1 MEASSDGLSL
11 NAYDY
16 QLEDLLKIL
25 DPKGTRD
32 PDVIQK
38 NLEYYQRK
46 CKDDPDYT
54 CFFGDAQNILTKEHV
69 IGARKTNTKAR
80 VGAQKDA
87 FDLSQYSI
95 EEVATVLGY
104 DGGKPTVEQLK
115 KGQRAYIERFRP
127 LSEDDAEETDNKRR
141 AATFFA
147 QAYDMLIAYHYP
159 NYGALA
165 EEVAALNASAD
176 RGNNISDAAAAVQR
190 HASDN
195 KSMVPE
201 TVSSQV
207 MRRAATMAQERQ
219 ERLGEYALMSGKRVK
234 RVILNLDTRFR
245 KNYFDKAMG
254 DITSTSEMTFSLD
267 ERLKNVRRLSLSSL
281 EFPNSAYA
289 ISSALKSN
297 IFYIQV
303 TKNMYQTRENAAAA
317 PAQSTLG
324 TRINELPTNSTNQTY
339 IDHTGVTRTTTGGA
353 VGVYRVTMMS
363 GNYNQNTLVNAV
375 NNALRLSDLS
385 SGLAAIILE
394 ANSSYNRL
402 VMRTVDLSSD
412 THVSQAAG
420 ILYNG
425 IEMSTSTT
433 SGAGR
438 IYRGQNA
445 MGGLV
450 NRVNR
455 DFSFNIFFDL
465 YEQLNANGDYDLTK
479 PTPYRPLYYNSGWV
493 FGFRKAKYLWDED
506 YTQSIPGVTSDY
518 ETEFLPGDTDYF
530 VGFNAESPYDINN
543 MRYFY
548 VCLTDY
554 VTHGGDIFVQG
565 IRNDRTGV
573 HSGYGLPSDI
583 LARIVNN
590 GPKLH
595 YTFFDQSD
603 FMNKTRA
610 YDVPVTLQNFKMR
623 LTDEYGRSLDLNGMD
638 WSAALEILCEID

>member
-1 MEASSDGLSL
+1 METSADGLSL

-32 PDVIQK
+32 PDIIQR

-54 CFFGDAQNILTKEHV
+54 CFFRDTQDILRDKRV
-69 IGARKTNTKAR
+69 IGAHKTQTTKST
-80 VGAQKDA
+80 KDA

-104 DGGKPTVEQLK
+104 DGGKPTVEKLK
-115 KGQRAYIERFRP
+115 KDQRTYIERFRP
-127 LSEDDAEETDNKRR
+127 LGDDDNEELENKRK

-147 QAYDMLIAYHYP
+147 QAYDMLIAYYYP

-165 EEVAALNASAD
+165 KEVAALNASANHGD
-176 RGNNISDAAAAVQR
+176 NISDAAAAVQQQ
-190 HASDN
+190 ASDR
-195 KSMVPE
+195 SMVPA
-201 TVSSQV
+201 TISSQV

-219 ERLGEYALMSGKRVK
+219 ERLNEYALMSGKRVK
-234 RVILNLDTRFR
+234 RVILNVDTRFR

-254 DITSTSEMTFSLD
+254 DITSTSDMTFSLD

-297 IFYIQV
+297 VFYIQV
-303 TKNMYQTRENAAAA
+303 TKNMYQTRENALAA

-324 TRINELPTNSTNQTY
+324 TRINELPNDATDQTY
-339 IDHTGVTRTTTGGA
+339 IDHTGVTRTTNGGA

-394 ANSSYNRL
+394 ANASYNRL
-402 VMRTVDLSSD
+402 VMRTVDLSNDS
-412 THVSQAAG
+412 HISQAAG

-425 IEMSTSTT
+425 IEMTTTSTT
-433 SGAGR
+433 AGGR

-493 FGFRKAKYLWDED
+493 FGFRKAKYLWED
-506 YTQSIPGVTSDY
+506 NYTQNIPGVTSDY
-518 ETEFLPGDTDYF
+518 DTEFLPGNADYF
-530 VGFNAESPYDINN
+530 VGYNAESPYDINN

-554 VTHGGDIFVQG
+554 VTHGGDVFMQG

-603 FMNKTRA
+603 FMNKTRT

-623 LTDEYGRSLDLNGMD
+623 LTDEYGRTLDLNGMD

>member
-1 MEASSDGLSL
+1 MEADSNELSL

-16 QLEDLLKIL
+16 QIDDLLKIL

-32 PDVIQK
+32 PDTIER
-38 NLEYYQRK
+38 NLQYYRRK

-54 CFFGDAQNILTKEHV
+54 CFFSDAQDIL
-69 IGARKTNTKAR
+69 IQNRILGMRQKAP
-80 VGAQKDA
+80 VKKDV
-87 FDLSQYSI
+87 FDLAQYSI
-95 EEVATVLGY
+95 AEISTALGYAEGKKPGLEKLQADQHAYIARMKPSSDDDPEEVA
-104 DGGKPTVEQLK
+104 
-115 KGQRAYIERFRP
+115 
-127 LSEDDAEETDNKRR
+127 NKRK

-147 QAYDMLIAYHYP
+147 QAYDTLIAYHYP

-165 EEVAALNASAD
+165 AAVQEMRPSEKEA
-176 RGNNISDAAAAVQR
+176 NISDAAAELQQRAV
-190 HASDN
+190 SN
-195 KSMVPE
+195 VPA

-207 MRRAATMAQERQ
+207 MNRAAAMASDRQ
-219 ERLGEYALMSGKRVK
+219 ERLEDRGLMSGKRIR
-234 RVILNLDTRFR
+234 RVILNVDTRFR
-245 KNYFDKAMG
+245 KNYFDKAMN
-254 DITSTSEMTFSLD
+254 DVTATSEMTFSLD

-297 IFYIQV
+297 VFYIQV
-303 TKNMYQTRENAAAA
+303 TRNLYQTRENAAAA
-317 PAQSTLG
+317 PAQSALTPAL
-324 TRINELPTNSTNQTY
+324 RDALPYDASAQAYYDYDGNHQ
-339 IDHTGVTRTTTGGA
+339 TTTGGA
-353 VGVYRVTMMS
+353 VGIYRVTMMS

-385 SGLAAIILE
+385 SGLAAVIVE

-402 VMRTVDLSSD
+402 VVRSVDFSNES
-412 THVSQAAG
+412 HASQASG
-420 ILYNG
+420 ILYTG
-425 IEMSTSTT
+425 IEIT
-433 SGAGR
+433 SGGK
-438 IYRGQNA
+438 IYRGQNS

-455 DFSFNIFFDL
+455 TFEFNLFFDL
-465 YEQLNANGDYDLTK
+465 YEQLDASGDYDLK
-479 PTPYRPLYYNSGWV
+479 KSTPYRPLYYNAGWV
-493 FGFRKAKYLWDED
+493 LGFRKNMYIYNQD
-506 YTQSIPGVTSDY
+506 YTLTLPGVTSDDS
-518 ETEFLPGDTDYF
+518 TTFLPGDTNYF
-530 VGFNAESPYDINN
+530 IGYNAESPYDINN

-554 VTHGGDIFVQG
+554 VTHGGDVFIQG
-565 IRNDRTGV
+565 VRSDKTGV

-603 FMNKTRA
+603 FMNKTRS

-623 LTDEYGRSLDLNGMD
+623 LTDEYGRTLDLNRMD